1 MLGIT
6 VPMSSWLIASPC
18 RGSFNVSIYIYY
30 THINTASTHLCTGVN
45 NDLGDLKSVKISRM
59 LYKGKLI
66 CGYLLRRFKMNE
78 ATPFEQ

>member
-1 MLGIT
+1 M
-6 VPMSSWLIASPC
+6 
-18 RGSFNVSIYIYY
+18 FQYIDC
-30 THINTASTHLCTGVN
+30 TRMNTAATHLCTGVI